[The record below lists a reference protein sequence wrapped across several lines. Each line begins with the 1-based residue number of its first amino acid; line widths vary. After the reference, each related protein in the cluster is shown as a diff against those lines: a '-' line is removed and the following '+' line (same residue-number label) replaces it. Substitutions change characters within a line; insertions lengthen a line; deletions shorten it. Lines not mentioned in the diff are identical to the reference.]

1 MNVIDESGG
10 ELKGPARP
18 RVLVLMATYN
28 AGAWLHEQIDSILA
42 QQGVNIQIIIGD
54 DVSKDS
60 TRAEILERWG
70 DGSQVE
76 LVGWETPSGSAG
88 ANFRRLYR
96 NVDVSDYDLVALAD
110 QDDVWFPD
118 KLINAAHAMQASGAQ
133 GYSSAVEAFWSDGS
147 TKIISQDSTTRKA
160 DYLFEGAGQ
169 GCTFVVTRALFARV
183 QDFCVT
189 QHASTE
195 AVHYHDWLIYLLA
208 RTWNMQWYFD
218 PKPSMRYR
226 QHDNNEIGSR
236 GSIASVFKR
245 LKMIKNGWYFG
256 QVSAALNVANIADGC
271 SVSAFH
277 RLFNGRRSTVRGLK
291 VAYFSI
297 LHGRRRFSDRIVLAI
312 AACAGWI

>member
-1 MNVIDESGG
+1 MNVIDV
-10 ELKGPARP
+10 PADQVKRSAPP

-28 AGAWLHEQIDSILA
+28 AGAWLHEQIDSILS
-42 QQGVNIQIIIGD
+42 QQGVNIQIMIGD

-60 TRAEILERWG
+60 TRAEILARWG
-70 DGSQVE
+70 DRQQVN
-76 LVGWETPSGSAG
+76 LIGWDTPSGSAG

-96 NVDVSDYDLVALAD
+96 TADVSGYDYVALAD

-118 KLINAAHAMQASGAQ
+118 KLINAANAMQASGAQ
-133 GYSSAVEAFWSDGS
+133 GYSSAVEAFWSDGT
-147 TKIISQDSTTRKA
+147 TKMISQDSTMRKA

-169 GCTFVVTRALFARV
+169 GCTFVITHALFVRV
-183 QDFCVT
+183 RDFCVT
-189 QHASTE
+189 EHGSTE

-208 RTWNMQWYFD
+208 RTWKMQWYFD

-236 GSIASVFKR
+236 GSLASVFKR
-245 LKMIKNGWYFG
+245 LKMIENGWYFG
-256 QVSAALNVANIADGC
+256 QVSAALHVASIADAR

-277 RLFNGRRSTVRGLK
+277 RVFNGRRSLVRQMK
-291 VAYFSI
+291 VAYFSMH
-297 LHGRRRFSDRIVLAI
+297 HGRRRFADRVVLAF